1 MKMIKKQIWTTT
13 TVGIVAMLGMPT
25 MASATKGAPLVCQE
39 FFSCLLVSGALL
51 VTAAWP
57 VLLVAAGALAGAYLL
72 YKVYVIDDLQ
82 KSEMGDA
89 SSSAG
94 GATRALDIPEGYTF
108 SMREAAQAIGVTRG
122 TLQGY
127 ITSGRIRTNSDKSID
142 AAALLRAGF
151 IIRTFPPR
159 RA

>member
-1 MKMIKKQIWTTT
+1 MKMIKKQMWATSTA
-13 TVGIVAMLGMPT
+13 GIGAMLSMPT
-25 MASATKGAPLVCQE
+25 MASATKGAPFCQE
-39 FFSCLLVSGALL
+39 FFSCLLGSGALL
-51 VTAAWP
+51 VMAAWP
-57 VLLVAAGALAGAYLL
+57 VVLVVAGALAGAYLL

-82 KSEMGDA
+82 QSEMGDPSA
-89 SSSAG
+89 FAG

-108 SMREAAQAIGVTRG
+108 SLREAAQAIGVTRG

-142 AAALLRAGF
+142 AAALLQAGF